1 MFSQKVHLFQSYF
14 YCEKLSKRELIIYHH
29 RPDLAKNY
37 TLFTFIS
44 GLKNWHTR
52 MYIYIYISKKLQL
65 KMQIKHLNMII

>member
-14 YCEKLSKRELIIYHH
+14 YCEKLSKRELIIHHH

-37 TLFTFIS
+37 PLFTFIT
-44 GLKNWHTR
+44 GFKKWHTHV
-52 MYIYIYISKKLQL
+52 YISKKLQL